1 MSPIFVANPSEIR
14 SKIEPDMMK
23 YCIVLVVHEYIGM
36 LLRNNDGILRWGI
49 LRPYGSQ
56 KNWPIT
62 SDHTNLIEFIQY
74 TWRYNSDMKLMVL
87 KSPDDVTW
95 FINDRRIISTDF
107 QKLLKSAFITEKSII
122 PSNHRTSESGDLA
135 ALEA

>member
-1 MSPIFVANPSEIR
+1 MSPIFVANPSEIQ

-23 YCIVLVVHEYIGM
+23 YCIVLVVHAHIGM
-36 LLRNNDGILRWGI
+36 LVRNTDGILRWEI
-49 LRPYGSQ
+49 LRPNGSQ
-56 KNWPIT
+56 ENCSIT

-107 QKLLKSAFITEKSII
+107 QKLLKSAFITERSYK
-122 PSNHRTSESGDLA
+122 PNVR
-135 ALEA
+135 

>member
-1 MSPIFVANPSEIR
+1 
-14 SKIEPDMMK
+14 
-23 YCIVLVVHEYIGM
+23 M

-49 LRPYGSQ
+49 LRPDGSQ

>member
-1 MSPIFVANPSEIR
+1 MPPIFLTNPSEIQ

-36 LLRNNDGILRWGI
+36 LVRNTDGILRWEI
-49 LRPYGSQ
+49 LRPNGSQ
-56 KNWPIT
+56 ENCSIT

-107 QKLLKSAFITEKSII
+107 QKLLKSAFITERSYK
-122 PSNHRTSESGDLA
+122 PNVR
-135 ALEA
+135 